1 MAAAKRKHLPGVA
14 WARSRFTIAVPNQV
28 FDSMLHE
35 NLDGSCGVKFIT
47 NDRQPLNSKRK
58 RGTRRDLLWS
68 RRFRFRY
75 AGFV

>member
-1 MAAAKRKHLPGVA
+1 
-14 WARSRFTIAVPNQV
+14 
-28 FDSMLHE
+28 MLHE